1 MPKGVNAACTSR
13 FGNGCERDPQATN
26 WCETGVKRIR
36 GLIRKRVRTRVRNGY
51 TGRCAGRCKTKQA
64 RERAREYE
72 CETDASVRE
81 GVHGK
86 VHVRKAHA
94 PQFCKSG
101 HCRGIIR
108 APTRPPY
115 STALLARWYRA
126 VHARKHAVQ
135 SHQNECNRQTNWQ
148 QNAYRFNNRGDIR
161 LPHLEGSSVV
171 RV

>member
-1 MPKGVNAACTSR
+1 MVKGVLLFVYFSSIRIKNCIYATHYFYYFRLSTRKSGVTCCVIRMKKGAEGASAACAGR
-13 FGNGCERDPQATN
+13 FVNGCERDPQATN

-81 GVHGK
+81 GARGK

-94 PQFCKSG
+94 P
-101 HCRGIIR
+101 
-108 APTRPPY
+108 
-115 STALLARWYRA
+115 
-126 VHARKHAVQ
+126 
-135 SHQNECNRQTNWQ
+135 
-148 QNAYRFNNRGDIR
+148 
-161 LPHLEGSSVV
+161 
-171 RV
+171 